1 MERREVGELGGFT
14 LNVSGYA
21 KEEDARTAGNNV
33 GEVIRA
39 LSDFI
44 DLSYLDGVT
53 ISYEYENALLSLD
66 RGIDTETKL
75 KPSSGDVVGVAMTP
89 MVMRNRSV
97 KSHIV
102 LNAAFIEGIL
112 DKNYQG
118 DEFQQAL
125 AIIAHECGHVSNCGA
140 FDRSFPGRALKH
152 RYSDI
157 HENLRGECWLSVI
170 DEYCATRLAGNI
182 GLDNNKLY
190 EESFILCSEKLYLN
204 IKKSKF
210 EYRFHQNVD
219 KTLNEVYEQIS
230 TALKL
235 TAYYLGDCAA
245 KDIDYSTSN
254 WLKNEDLIW
263 LQPHIANL
271 NKACVDVFDNY
282 GKWESISEMNAV
294 SDVLDQIA
302 RECGVNIRKVDKGF
316 WVDIL

>member
-1 MERREVGELGGFT
+1 MERREVEKLGGFN

-21 KEEDARTAGNNV
+21 KEDDARAAGNNT

-53 ISYEYENALLSLD
+53 ISYDYESALLSLD
-66 RGIDTETKL
+66 RGIDIETKL

-89 MVMRNRSV
+89 MVIRNGSV

-112 DKNYQG
+112 DENYQG
-118 DEFQQAL
+118 EGFQQAL

-140 FDRSFPGRALKH
+140 FDRSFPGRALRH

-157 HENLRGECWLSVI
+157 HEHLRGECWLSVI

-182 GLDNNKLY
+182 GQDNNKLY
-190 EESFILCSEKLYLN
+190 EESFILCSRKLYLN
-204 IKKSKF
+204 IKKSKL
-210 EYRFHQNVD
+210 EYSSHRNVD
-219 KTLNEVYEQIS
+219 RTLNEVYEQI
-230 TALKL
+230 TTMLKL

-245 KDIDYSTSN
+245 KNIDYLTSSGLGDKDLS
-254 WLKNEDLIW
+254 WLK
-263 LQPHIANL
+263 PHIANL
-271 NKACVDVFDNY
+271 NQACVNIFESY
-282 GKWESISEMNAV
+282 GRWTSISEMNAV
-294 SDVLDQIA
+294 SDILDKIA
-302 RECGVNIRKVDKGF
+302 RECGVSIRKVGEGF
-316 WVDIL
+316 WVDIF